1 MFGPNIK
8 LLRKRR
14 YRSQDE
20 VSGALDI
27 KRSTWSGYEN
37 SICEPNFGTLVKI
50 SEYFKITVDK
60 LLKYDLTSLSESLLS
75 ELERGYDIDI
85 GGNRLRVLTT
95 SVNSDNEENIE
106 LVSEQAKAG
115 YRTGYADPDYI
126 KVLPTFQMPFLSKQ
140 KKYRTFPI
148 SGDSMPPVNEGSYV
162 TGEYIQNW
170 NMIKSGYPYILL
182 TKEDGIVFKIVE
194 NHLDE
199 SRSLLLSSTNPMY
212 EPYEVPIA
220 EIVEVWK
227 FVNYIS
233 PEMPEPNLSRDQLV
247 DTVLNLQREVSKI
260 KQGVGEN

>member
-20 VSGALDI
+20 VSGVLDI

-106 LVSEQAKAG
+106 LVNEQAKAG

>member
-37 SICEPNFGTLVKI
+37 GTCEPNFGTLVKI

-60 LLKYDLTSLSESLLS
+60 LLKYDLGSLSESLLS

-182 TKEDGIVFKIVE
+182 TKEDGIVFKVVE
-194 NHLDE
+194 NQLDDK
-199 SRSLLLSSTNPMY
+199 RSLLLSSTNPMY
-212 EPYEVPIA
+212 DPYEVPIS

-260 KQGVGEN
+260 RQGAKN